1 MNGFKTKIII
11 ALLAVAGVVLA
22 VLPNSMQMTRTT
34 SSSDVVRESP
44 KLQSL
49 NIKVLN
55 SELLNQNGTQVK
67 FADDIVG
74 DRIIV
79 INFIYT
85 DCKTACPISS
95 AIFAKLQNQ
104 LGEKLQKDVRMV
116 SLSINPTTDTPDSLK
131 TYAAHFNAK
140 PEWVW
145 LTGEKKS
152 VDDLLKGLGVYSAD
166 YSSHS
171 PVILV
176 GDPVSGVWTRFDGLT
191 SPETLAAKID
201 ELLAARHEKS

>member
-1 MNGFKTKIII
+1 MNSFKIKIII
-11 ALLAVAGVVLA
+11 ALLAVAGIVIA
-22 VLPNSMQMTRTT
+22 VLPDSPQMTRPE
-34 SSSDVVRESP
+34 SSATV
-44 KLQSL
+44 KLL
-49 NIKVLN
+49 NT
-55 SELLNQNGTQVK
+55 ELLNQNGTPLK
-67 FADDIVG
+67 FADDIVS
-74 DRIIV
+74 DRVIV

-104 LGEKLQKDVRMV
+104 LGEKLQKEVRMV
-116 SLSINPTTDTPDSLK
+116 SLSINPTTDTPESLK

-166 YSSHS
+166 YSNHS